1 MMRNMRAVWGALIL
15 LAALSCSVFAQNSSS
30 ITGTVKDP
38 AGAVVPGAAVTAIE
52 QNTGLRQSVTTAGEG
67 NFVFLDLPAGTYTV
81 EAEAKGFKK
90 SESKDL
96 ILPLATKIGLGDIV
110 LAVGSISDTV
120 TVEANAGTIQI
131 QAESGERSDILTNR
145 DLRDI
150 GMNGQ
155 NIVDLMKFIP
165 GVNVSALVANAAST
179 VTNITGSFQVNGTRS
194 LEHEYTLDGITN
206 LNLGNNTGALVSINP
221 DAVEEVKV
229 LTSNYQAEYGRSGG
243 GVIALTTR
251 GGTNELHGGFLYFRR
266 HDSMNADS
274 YFNDIRGGSDKG
286 LPRPLYRYN
295 DYGWNLGGPVYIPH
309 VVNGKNKLF
318 FFVSQEYYRQLVP
331 QASSMNI
338 LVPTALERTGD
349 FSKSVDG
356 SGKAI
361 TITDPTTGKP
371 FAGNQIPSGSIYAPG
386 QAILNFLPPAN
397 TTVGGFGYNYT
408 SQVPASYPRME
419 TVLRGDYQINSS
431 TRMSVRWV
439 YNHDDQQFPY
449 GTTTASWNFPLTIT
463 DRLNGPGSVPSISLT
478 KNFGP
483 TWVNEAVFGIGRGGV
498 TIAPEGT
505 AALRS
510 TAGINTPLL
519 YPNADPV
526 GLIPS
531 LTFGGIASVSSPV
544 TTSLF
549 GPFNQR
555 FLIWQVMDNLSKA
568 TGSHVFK
575 LGYYFQSA
583 SNASNNQTHVQS
595 DLDFSSNASNPL
607 NSGDPFANA
616 LLGVYNSYTQASAKL
631 QQNYLYH
638 DISWYA
644 QDTWKATRRL
654 TLDLGIRFSWYQ
666 PVYNTSGDAAY
677 FSPAAFSTSQAER
690 LYRPV
695 CVGASTCSSGATA
708 YRAID
713 PATTGAATM
722 ANTLPGYYVGKLVPG
737 AGSLTNGMTKVSAGY
752 PDGGVITR
760 KILPQPRLGFAWDV
774 TGSHKTVVRGGFG
787 ISYDRYESG
796 LTGFGATNPPFV
808 FQPTLQYGYLQN
820 IAPGGGGLLSPLTIT
835 AVDENMSFPI
845 MYTYSI
851 GVQRDIGAGIVLDV
865 AFVGNKSRHLPR
877 KTNLNT
883 PPYGITFTA
892 AAQDP
897 TKYAGGVIPAT
908 QSGLQALYSNA
919 GLNFNGANILGTDF
933 LRPYQGYSDITMYEF
948 DAASNYNSLQVS
960 VNRRFSQGLTFGIA
974 YTWSKTMT
982 TIGDDGTMT
991 RLVNP
996 AFDYQLA
1003 AFDRTHYLVGNFV
1016 WDLPRGSK
1024 IFKGNAVARGIFDH
1038 WILSGVTT
1046 LASGQ
1051 PTDVGLTI
1059 SGVDAGARLLGTP
1072 TSGNLSGQQPRFLL
1086 SGDPQTGSTIN
1097 MSALEVPGIDD
1108 IGPYPRMYLRNPWI
1122 VNQDLSVFKNIPLG
1136 GAEGK
1141 RYIQLRVEAFNAP
1154 NHPQI
1159 SGYNLTSNVT
1169 NAAGQTGNNI
1179 FGNFTGLVAS
1189 NNTRP
1194 AGGIQP
1200 LGTYFGEPNAAQNM
1214 RVIQLGAKF
1223 YF

>member
-1 MMRNMRAVWGALIL
+1 MMRNMRRVWGALIV

-38 AGAVVPGAAVTAIE
+38 AGAVVPGATVTAIE
-52 QNTGLRQSVTTAGEG
+52 QNTGLHQTVTTGAEG
-67 NFVFLDLPAGTYTV
+67 GFVFLDLPAGTYTV

-90 SESKDL
+90 SENKDI
-96 ILPLATKIGLGDIV
+96 ILPLASKIGIGDVI

-120 TVEANAGTIQI
+120 TVEANAGTMQI
-131 QAESGERSDILTNR
+131 QAESGERSDLLTNR

-165 GVNVSALVANAAST
+165 GINVSALVANAAST

-251 GGTNELHGGFLYFRR
+251 GGTNELHGGFLYLRR

-274 YFNDIRGGSDKG
+274 YFNDIRGGSADG
-286 LPRPLYRYN
+286 FPRPLYRYN
-295 DYGWNLGGPVYIPH
+295 DYGWNLGGPIYIPH
-309 VVNGKNKLF
+309 VINGKNKLF
-318 FFVSQEYYRQLVP
+318 FFISQEYYSQLVP
-331 QASSMNI
+331 QASSNNI
-338 LVPTALERTGD
+338 LVPTAAERTGN
-349 FSKSVDG
+349 FSASVDG
-356 SGKAI
+356 TGKAI
-361 TITDPTTGKP
+361 TIIDPTTGTAFP
-371 FAGNQIPSGSIYAPG
+371 GNIIPSARIYAPG
-386 QAILNFLPPAN
+386 EAILNFLPSPN
-397 TTVGGFGYNYT
+397 TTAGGFGYNYT
-408 SQVPASYPRME
+408 SQVPSSYPRNE
-419 TVLRGDYQINSS
+419 TILRGDYQISSS
-431 TRMSVRWV
+431 TRLSVRWV
-439 YNHDDQQFPY
+439 YNHDDQQFAY
-449 GTTTASWNFPLTIT
+449 GTTTASWNWPLAVTS
-463 DRLNGPGSVPSISLT
+463 RMNGPGSIPSISLT

-483 TWVNEAVFGIGRGGV
+483 TWVNEFIFGIGRGGV
-498 TIAPEGT
+498 TIAPNGD

-510 TAGINTPLL
+510 TAGIDTPLL

-526 GLIPS
+526 GMIPS
-531 LTFGGIASVSSPV
+531 LSFGGIASVSSEA
-544 TTSLF
+544 TTSMF

-568 TGSHVFK
+568 AGSHVFK
-575 LGYYFQSA
+575 VGYYFQSA

-595 DLDFSSNASNPL
+595 DLDFSSNSSNPL
-607 NSGDPFANA
+607 NTGDPWANA
-616 LLGVYNSYTQASAKL
+616 LLGVYNSYTQASSKPL
-631 QQNYLYH
+631 QNYLYH
-638 DISWYA
+638 DISWYL

-677 FSPAAFSTSQAER
+677 FDPAAFSTSDAER
-690 LYRPV
+690 LFRPV
-695 CVGASTCSSGATA
+695 CVGVSTCKSGQAT

-713 PATTGAATM
+713 PAITGTPTL
-722 ANTLPGYYVGKLVPG
+722 ANTMPGYYVGKLVPG
-737 AGSLTNGMTKVSAGY
+737 AGSLTNGMVLTSQGY
-752 PDGGVITR
+752 PAGGVTPP
-760 KILPQPRLGFAWDV
+760 KIYPQPRLGFAWDV

-787 ISYDRYESG
+787 ITRDRYESG
-796 LTGFGATNPPFV
+796 VTGFGASNPPFV
-808 FQPTLQYGYLQN
+808 YTPTLQYGYLQN
-820 IAPGGGGLLSPLTIT
+820 ITPGGGGILSPLSIT
-835 AVDENMSFPI
+835 GVDENMTFPI
-845 MYTYSI
+845 MYNYSI
-851 GVQRDIGAGIVLDV
+851 GVQRDIGKGIVIDV
-865 AFVGNKSRHLPR
+865 AYVGNKSDHLPR

-883 PPYGITFTA
+883 PPYGITFSA

-897 TKYAGGVIPAT
+897 TKFAGGVIPAT
-908 QSGLQALYSNA
+908 EPGLPALYSNA
-919 GLNFNGANILGTDF
+919 GLSFSGADILGTDF
-933 LRPYQGYSDITMYEF
+933 LRPYQGYSDITWYEF
-948 DAASNYNSLQVS
+948 DASSKYNSLQVA
-960 VNRRFSQGLTFGIA
+960 VNRRFSEGLTFGIA

-982 TIGDDGTMT
+982 TIGDDGTFT

-996 AFDYQLA
+996 SWDYQIA
-1003 AFDRTHYLVGNFV
+1003 AFDRTHYLVGNFI

-1024 IFKGNAVARGIFDH
+1024 IFRGNALARGILDH
-1038 WILSGVTT
+1038 WVLSGVTT
-1046 LASGQ
+1046 LASGM

-1059 SGVDAGARLLGTP
+1059 SGVDAGTRLLGTV
-1072 TSGNLSGQQPRFLL
+1072 TSGNLSGQQMRFLL
-1086 SGDPQTGSTIN
+1086 DGDPQTGSTIN
-1097 MSALEVPGIDD
+1097 MSALEVPGLND

-1141 RYIQLRVEAFNAP
+1141 RYIQLRLEAFNAP

-1159 SGYNLTSNVT
+1159 SGYNLTT
-1169 NAAGQTGNNI
+1169 NITNGAGQTGSAI
-1179 FGNFTGLVAS
+1179 FSNFTGLVAT
-1189 NNTRP
+1189 NNLRP
-1194 AGGIQP
+1194 AGSVSP

-1214 RVIQLGAKF
+1214 RVVQIGVKL